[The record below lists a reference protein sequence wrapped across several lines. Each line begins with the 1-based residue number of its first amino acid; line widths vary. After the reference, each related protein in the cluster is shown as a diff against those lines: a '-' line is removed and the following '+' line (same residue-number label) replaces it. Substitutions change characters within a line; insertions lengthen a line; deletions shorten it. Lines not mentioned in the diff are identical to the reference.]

1 MNKITTAV
9 ACLISTS
16 AALAL
21 AVFASGSYAAGLI
34 ETQESLQTSLQK
46 RLLND
51 RTGVCM
57 TVAIIAEKTIKA
69 TACADPTSPKLSA
82 MLNDNTSFEIGSIT
96 KTMTATLLADLIERG
111 QMNLDSPL
119 ADYLPVGTNVPS
131 FEGKLILLRHV
142 VTHTSGLPALPPDF
156 MPTNANDPYA
166 NLTEKSLLASI
177 GKVTLKQAPGETQS
191 YSNFAMMLLSLA
203 IANKAGMTYEA
214 LLQERI
220 FKPLGMAGAYI
231 TDANKPKQV
240 AAAIGHLPT
249 KAVTAPWTLPVNLAG
264 VGGVRATLPD
274 MILYAKAQLGMIKFE
289 TNAGVDLSKSILKT
303 QDKIPVKNGRPMGM
317 NWSFQ
322 PSKTGEVMF
331 HGGGTGGFSA
341 ELVIDKKA
349 HRAVVVLADTQV
361 GAMGSASQ
369 VALHLLNGD
378 AAIGGPTIA
387 MDAPETLLDAL
398 VGDYML
404 GDNLP
409 TTLRKKGKTLTV
421 QAAGQPEFEMGYDS
435 RGDFYPFAL
444 DALLKVEKNGAN
456 YRLLWLQGGGA
467 QPVKRVMTEAEKAVL
482 AAARAKIPPV
492 SAEDFE
498 RYVGIYNLA
507 PNFDIKIFI
516 ESGKFYAQATNQ
528 PKFLLTPLGGVKF
541 ALEQVPADVEF
552 LSADGVNFETL
563 ELTQNGRKNK
573 ARRVSK

>member
-1 MNKITTAV
+1 MNKIACSTA
-9 ACLISTS
+9 CWISIS
-16 AALAL
+16 ATLTFT
-21 AVFASGSYAAGLI
+21 VFAPNIDAAALI
-34 ETQESLQTSLQK
+34 ETQESLQASLQK

-69 TACADPTSPKLSA
+69 TACADPKSPKLSSIQ
-82 MLNDNTSFEIGSIT
+82 NDNTSFEIGSIT

-111 QMNLDSPL
+111 QMKLDAPL
-119 ADYLPVGTNVPS
+119 ADYLPAGTNVPS
-131 FEGKLILLRHV
+131 FEGKPILLQHV

-177 GKVTLKQAPGETQS
+177 GKVILKRAPGETQS
-191 YSNFAMMLLSLA
+191 YSNFAMMVLTLA

-214 LLQERI
+214 MLQEGM

-231 TDANKPKQV
+231 ADSNKPKQV
-240 AAAIGHLPT
+240 TAAIGHLPT
-249 KAVTAPWTLPVNLAG
+249 KAVTAPWTLPPNLAG

-274 MILYAKAQLGMIKFE
+274 MVSYAKAQLGMLKFE
-289 TNAGVDLSKSILKT
+289 TDAGISLSKAILKT
-303 QDKIPVKNGRPMGM
+303 QEKIPVKNGRQMGM
-317 NWSFQ
+317 NWFFQ

-331 HGGGTGGFSA
+331 HGGGTGGFST

-349 HRAVVVLADTQV
+349 RRAVVVLADTQV
-361 GAMGSASQ
+361 GAMGTLSQ

-378 AAIGGPTIA
+378 APIGEPTVA
-387 MDAPETLLDAL
+387 MDAPVTLLDAL
-398 VGDYML
+398 VGDYIL

-409 TTLRKKGKTLTV
+409 TTLRKKGKALFA
-421 QAAGQPEFEMGYDS
+421 QAAGQSEFEMGYDS
-435 RGDFYPFAL
+435 SGNFYPLTF
-444 DALLKVEKNGAN
+444 DALLRVEQNGAN
-456 YRLLWLQGGGA
+456 YRLTWLQGGGA
-467 QPVKRVMTEAEKAVL
+467 QPVRRVLTEAEKAAL
-482 AAARAKIPPV
+482 AAERAKIPPV
-492 SAEDFE
+492 AIQDFE
-498 RYVGIYNLA
+498 RYVGVYNLA

-516 ESGKFYAQATNQ
+516 DSAKFYAQATNQ
-528 PKFLLTPLGGVKF
+528 PKFLLTPLGGTKF
-541 ALEQVPADVEF
+541 ILEQVPADIEF
-552 LSADGVNFETL
+552 LSNDGVNFETL